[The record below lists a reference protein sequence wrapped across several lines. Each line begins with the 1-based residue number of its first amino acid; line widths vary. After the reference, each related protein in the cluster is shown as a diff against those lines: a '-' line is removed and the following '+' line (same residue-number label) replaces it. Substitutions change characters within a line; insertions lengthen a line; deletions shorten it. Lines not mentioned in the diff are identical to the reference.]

1 MARRIWWAIF
11 FCLGAWAERCL
22 PLGKKTEHI
31 FHIQPYFW
39 AILGLSAPYFLA
51 KEDNVPNL

>member
-1 MARRIWWAIF
+1 VFTSRQ
-11 FCLGAWAERCL
+11 
-22 PLGKKTEHI
+22 KTEHM